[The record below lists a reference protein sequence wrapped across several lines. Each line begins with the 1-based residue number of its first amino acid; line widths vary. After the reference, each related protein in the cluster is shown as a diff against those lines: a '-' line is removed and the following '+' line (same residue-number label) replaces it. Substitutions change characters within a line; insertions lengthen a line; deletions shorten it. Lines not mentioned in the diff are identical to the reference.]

1 MIATL
6 NLNALARMSAES
18 MLNCMLE
25 GIAIGLFAWILL
37 KVVGRRNS
45 STRFAVW
52 FFALLAIAALPI
64 LSVAASSARAGSAGS
79 AITVPGS
86 WALVIFLV
94 WALVAGVA
102 LLRVGIGLWQ
112 LRKLR
117 RSCSVIDNATLHP
130 VLSASLQAFQP
141 IRRVTLCQSDRLRV
155 PTAIGFLKPIVV
167 IPIWAMRELS
177 TTELNSILIHELA
190 HLRRWDDWTNL
201 AQQVLKALLFFHPA
215 VWWIENKLAL
225 EREMACDDA
234 VLAEIANPRG
244 YAKCLISVA
253 EKSFMRRGVALA
265 QAAVNRVRQ
274 TSLRVSQIL
283 DVNRSSATHVWK
295 PALYSVAAFFIACL
309 VSLSQAPELVAFKD
323 QAPDTMASATAG
335 ATLTSATELN
345 SFAKPPVVTP
355 ASFRVRSD
363 GSRSDESRSDEARL
377 GEAKSDEARPDALTN
392 QPAREGT
399 ASAVPP
405 VKKLGFGWRSA
416 SSAAVNAGESVKALA
431 AEAAKSSSSAVPQP
445 AGNEAGLQPLRP
457 RSPAESSFAAAKR
470 ENDRQPNTQRTLEAR
485 FVPASSTLDGNEAVA
500 PQAIFVIMQTARYDE
515 SGPTVWSICVWR
527 VTVVDSTRTRIPAK
541 KI

>member
-1 MIATL
+1 MIAAL

-37 KVVGRRNS
+37 RVVGRRNS

-64 LSVAASSARAGSAGS
+64 LGVAASSARAGSAGS

-94 WALVAGVA
+94 WALIAGVA

-117 RSCSVIDNATLHP
+117 RGCSVIDSATLDRA
-130 VLSASLQAFQP
+130 LSTTLQAFQP
-141 IRRVTLCQSDRLRV
+141 IRHVTLCQSDRLRV
-155 PTAIGFLKPIVV
+155 PTAIGFLKPVVV
-167 IPIWAMRELS
+167 IPTWALHELS
-177 TTELNSILIHELA
+177 TAELNSILIHELA

-234 VLAEIANPRG
+234 VLAETANPKG

-253 EKSFMRRGVALA
+253 EKSFMRRGLALA

-309 VSLSQAPELVAFKD
+309 LSLSHAPELVAFKD
-323 QAPDTMASATAG
+323 PPDTMASATTPG
-335 ATLTSATELN
+335 ATLASATELN
-345 SFAKPPVVTP
+345 SFAKPPVVIP
-355 ASFRVRSD
+355 ATFHV
-363 GSRSDESRSDEARL
+363 RSDESRS
-377 GEAKSDEARPDALTN
+377 GEATSDASTDH
-392 QPAREGT
+392 PAREGT
-399 ASAVPP
+399 ASAVPQN
-405 VKKLGFGWRSA
+405 SE
-416 SSAAVNAGESVKALA
+416 NDT
-431 AEAAKSSSSAVPQP
+431 
-445 AGNEAGLQPLRP
+445 GLQPAAQVAENLSQTQSNPAAQR
-457 RSPAESSFAAAKR
+457 RYVKARQGSAGEQTREDKSPAGTALADAFSASGAARNSAKVVA
-470 ENDRQPNTQRTLEAR
+470 AR
-485 FVPASSTLDGNEAVA
+485 FVQSGPPAGAQDEQAIA
-500 PQAIFVIMQTARYDE
+500 PQAIFVVMHYDE
-515 SGPTVWSICVWR
+515 TGPTLWTICVWR
-527 VTVVDSTRTRIPAK
+527 VTVVDSTRNQIPAK